1 MYDKLGVAEYEAMEV
16 FVNLKEIKH
25 LIKIWVTIFLYFFK
39 YSKNLK
45 FSLLYSKFII

>member
-25 LIKIWVTIFLYFFK
+25 LIKIWGKIEYLY
-39 YSKNLK
+39 NL
-45 FSLLYSKFII
+45 